1 MKERK
6 SVIADRLD
14 DAWDIL
20 GNKKDW
26 VIRYSNLVKTGR
38 FWKRYIRCFV
48 FEKRSPA
55 LEPSDTGQIH
65 TRKGLSQKL
74 VTFSTA
80 RRV

>member
-6 SVIADRLD
+6 SVIADSLD

-38 FWKRYIRCFV
+38 FWKRY
-48 FEKRSPA
+48 
-55 LEPSDTGQIH
+55 TGNDI
-65 TRKGLSQKL
+65 
-74 VTFSTA
+74 
-80 RRV
+80 